1 MPHQTDRQ
9 SRAFIDPTGLWRF
22 LFWLLYVIGSLA
34 LIFSWMLAMVPEP
47 RSVQPGVF
55 LPDLI
60 VRSCS
65 AVLLALVVVL
75 ARWLWKI
82 RNPFSP
88 SGPERPMQAFMVL
101 VWLELAIALV
111 EASSAAIFLAAGH

>member
-1 MPHQTDRQ
+1 MKPDESSTTPE
-9 SRAFIDPTGLWRF
+9 SIDPTGLWRL
-22 LFWLLYVIGSLA
+22 LFWLLYVVGSLA

-47 RSVQPGVF
+47 RSVQPGIY

-65 AVLLALVVVL
+65 AVLLAFVVLL
-75 ARWLWKI
+75 ARWFWKI

-88 SGPERPMQAFMVL
+88 SGAERLMRAFMVL

-111 EASSAAIFLAAGH
+111 EAAGTAIFLAAGH